1 MRARALVALL
11 VSLSLC
17 ATIGPADARGDR
29 ALLTQEASEYGE
41 GWLQPA
47 KPNQVPSQIYGAC
60 GVAISPLSGY
70 LYLSNYY
77 HRVVSVFTPFGR
89 GEGAIQLAGDNP
101 FPEINMLDAVCGL
114 AFDSSGD
121 LYANELHQRV
131 LLLSSGGEVVEGIID
146 SNESTGVAVDGAGN
160 VYVDD
165 RTYVAKYEAPVT
177 PGEEPVEKI
186 GLGSLGEG
194 YGVAVDSKGLR
205 VYVPDA
211 AGDDVDDVK
220 VYEPAVDLAEPV
232 TTVHG
237 PGGTGFVSL
246 TDAAVA
252 VDASPGEGNGHL
264 LVVDNVKPG
273 AEEPEAAVYEFD
285 AAGNFLGRLQG
296 QRNYGGIGEKRL
308 GPILANHPA

>member
-1 MRARALVALL
+1 M
-11 VSLSLC
+11 
-17 ATIGPADARGDR
+17 PAADR
-29 ALLTQEASEYGE
+29 ALLTQEASEDGE

-47 KPNQVPSQIYGAC
+47 KPNQVPKVRSKVPAVWPYRQ
-60 GVAISPLSGY
+60 LSGY
-70 LYLSNYY
+70 LYVSDYY

-211 AGDDVDDVK
+211 AGD
-220 VYEPAVDLAEPV
+220 ESTSQGLR
-232 TTVHG
+232 T
-237 PGGTGFVSL
+237 GG
-246 TDAAVA
+246 
-252 VDASPGEGNGHL
+252 
-264 LVVDNVKPG
+264 
-273 AEEPEAAVYEFD
+273 
-285 AAGNFLGRLQG
+285 
-296 QRNYGGIGEKRL
+296 
-308 GPILANHPA
+308 